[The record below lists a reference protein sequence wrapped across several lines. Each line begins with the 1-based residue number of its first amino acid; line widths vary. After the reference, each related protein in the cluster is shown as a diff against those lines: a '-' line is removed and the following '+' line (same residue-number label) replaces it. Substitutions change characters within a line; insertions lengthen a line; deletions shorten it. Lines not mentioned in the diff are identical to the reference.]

1 MKKCFKCGAEKPYTE
16 FYKHKQ
22 MADGHIGKCKDCTK
36 NDVRRNRA
44 DKVEYYRQYDVKR
57 YQSDPSVRKRIN
69 SSSRRWREKNPDKYK
84 AHNAVSN
91 AIRDGKL
98 RKSSCE
104 VCGAKYVHGHHDD
117 YNKPL
122 EVRWL
127 CAVHHREHHDQ
138 QA

>member
-1 MKKCFKCGAEKPYTE
+1 MKKCYRCGAEKPYTE

-22 MADGHIGKCKDCTK
+22 MADGYIGKCKYCTK
-36 NDVRRNRA
+36 IDVRKNRA

-69 SSSRRWREKNPDKYK
+69 ASSRRWREKNPDKYN

-91 AIRDGKL
+91 AIRDGRLSKEP
-98 RKSSCE
+98 CE

-117 YNKPL
+117 YSKPL

-127 CAVHHREHHDQ
+127 CPIHHREHHDQ

>member
-16 FYKHKQ
+16 FYRHKQ

-36 NDVRRNRA
+36 IDVRKNRA

-57 YQSDPSVRKRIN
+57 YQSDPFVRKRIIA
-69 SSSRRWREKNPDKYK
+69 SSKRWREINPDKYK

-91 AIRDGKL
+91 AIRDDRL
-98 RKSSCE
+98 RKEPCE
-104 VCGAKYVHGHHDD
+104 VCGAKNVHGHHDD
-117 YNKPL
+117 YSKPL

-127 CAVHHREHHDQ
+127 CPVHHRAHHDQ
-138 QA
+138 QV

>member
-22 MADGHIGKCKDCTK
+22 MADGYIGKCKDCTK
-36 NDVRRNRA
+36 IDVRKNRA

-57 YQSDPSVRKRIN
+57 YQSDPSVRKRI
-69 SSSRRWREKNPDKYK
+69 SASSRRWRETNPDKYK

-91 AIRDGKL
+91 AIRDDRL
-98 RKSSCE
+98 RKEPCE
-104 VCGAKYVHGHHDD
+104 VCGAKNVHGHHDD
-117 YNKPL
+117 YSKPL

-127 CAVHHREHHDQ
+127 CPVHHRAHHDQ